1 MSKLNLNAIPTDI
14 ACNVMKFMDIHELK
28 SINLTCKN
36 MRNDSETFSRKI
48 KKCNLYELIKKHTCQ
63 FCCNSGYNVNG
74 LCSEC
79 YLHMCENCFTLRN
92 QMNEFVKV
100 PVNKDDLC
108 YGYIRMCH
116 DYCVFKCHNCKMCDD
131 RYELFLNDNINF
143 KTICVDCFLTLDEE
157 EKKIYD
163 TPKNS
168 EIEND
173 DEYDY

>member
-1 MSKLNLNAIPTDI
+1 
-14 ACNVMKFMDIHELK
+14 
-28 SINLTCKN
+28 
-36 MRNDSETFSRKI
+36 
-48 KKCNLYELIKKHTCQ
+48 
-63 FCCNSGYNVNG
+63 
-74 LCSEC
+74 
-79 YLHMCENCFTLRN
+79 
-92 QMNEFVKV
+92 MNEFVKV